1 MKSKWEHA
9 LSTVTC
15 KRQTMLLDK
24 GTQECKE
31 KTLVVDGHIMRVP
44 KMSLLRRVDC
54 ISDLVTSVSGTPPV
68 GPEDRS
74 I

>member
-24 GTQECKE
+24 GTQECEE
-31 KTLVVDGHIMRVP
+31 KTLVADGHIMPVP

-54 ISDLVTSVSGTPPV
+54 ISDLVTSVSVHP
-68 GPEDRS
+68 
-74 I
+74 

>member
-15 KRQTMLLDK
+15 KRQTMLLDT
-24 GTQECKE
+24 GTQECNE
-31 KTLVVDGHIMRVP
+31 KTLVADGHIMRVP

-54 ISDLVTSVSGTPPV
+54 ISDLVTSVSVHP
-68 GPEDRS
+68 
-74 I
+74 

>member
-31 KTLVVDGHIMRVP
+31 KTLVADGHIMQVP
-44 KMSLLRRVDC
+44 KVSLLQRVDC
-54 ISDLVTSVSGTPPV
+54 ISDLVTSVSVRP
-68 GPEDRS
+68 
-74 I
+74 

>member
-15 KRQTMLLDK
+15 QRQTMLLDK

-31 KTLVVDGHIMRVP
+31 KTLVADGHIMPVP
-44 KMSLLRRVDC
+44 KMSLLRSVDC
-54 ISDLVTSVSGTPPV
+54 ISDLVTSVSVHP
-68 GPEDRS
+68 
-74 I
+74 